1 MAEDDIGRLT
11 KRFAELAERADRS
24 SIWQYSKF
32 LTIAE
37 QAELL
42 KLRLPV
48 PVTLCGGIDGA
59 ERRIACFGS
68 EALMGCEPEPPIE
81 CVRISP
87 LNPRFSGELT
97 HRDYLGALMALG
109 VTRDVMGDII
119 VSGSEAYLFCL
130 DQIAAYMID
139 ELHEVGRTSVKAELS
154 DPPESTSESGEEISI
169 VIASER
175 LDALIAAVWKLP
187 REEAKALC
195 EKGLVYVD
203 SRLRERAGDRIDEGA
218 AVSVRGR
225 GRFIY
230 VGLDR
235 ETKKGKLRVR
245 VKKL

>member
-1 MAEDDIGRLT
+1 MAEDDIGRLK

-24 SIWQYSKF
+24 SIWQYSRF

-68 EALMGCEPEPPIE
+68 EALMGCEPEPPVE

-97 HRDYLGALMALG
+97 HRDFLGALMALG

-119 VSGSEAYLFCL
+119 VSGSEA
-130 DQIAAYMID
+130 
-139 ELHEVGRTSVKAELS
+139 
-154 DPPESTSESGEEISI
+154 
-169 VIASER
+169 
-175 LDALIAAVWKLP
+175 
-187 REEAKALC
+187 
-195 EKGLVYVD
+195 
-203 SRLRERAGDRIDEGA
+203 
-218 AVSVRGR
+218 
-225 GRFIY
+225 
-230 VGLDR
+230 
-235 ETKKGKLRVR
+235 
-245 VKKL
+245 